1 MAQWGAEK
9 ILEPYSK
16 SVKLWPRKKVT
27 VIAGP
32 PLDFSKWFGKED
44 DQEAM
49 VEASA
54 YAMAAITSLLEEI
67 RGESAPEEIFDPHQS
82 DLPRTGNFKKRK
94 SP

>member
-1 MAQWGAEK
+1 
-9 ILEPYSK
+9 
-16 SVKLWPRKKVT
+16 
-27 VIAGP
+27 
-32 PLDFSKWFGKED
+32 
-44 DQEAM
+44 M